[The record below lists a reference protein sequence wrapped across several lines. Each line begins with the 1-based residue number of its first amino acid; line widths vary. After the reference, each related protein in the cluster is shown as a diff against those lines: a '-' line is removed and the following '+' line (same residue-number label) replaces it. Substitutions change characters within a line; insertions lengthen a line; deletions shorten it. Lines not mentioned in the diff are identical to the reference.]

1 MAAGATY
8 PRATLARRNE
18 QVADLLATVRFFRS
32 GQFIA
37 DTTEAD
43 RLVGSMPHTGG
54 SDPALGGVISA
65 GTPLVR

>member
-1 MAAGATY
+1 
-8 PRATLARRNE
+8 
-18 QVADLLATVRFFRS
+18 VRFFRS